1 MGHTRYLRSLLFSSI
16 VAGSLTLGASQAR
29 ADEPTPADRATA
41 RTLAQEGYVAL
52 RDKKYAVAA
61 DRFARAL
68 ALVHAPTLLRDLAR
82 AQVGLGKLVD
92 AHENY
97 SRIIREGVARD
108 APQPWQQALA
118 DAKAE
123 IVNIP
128 PRLPWIT
135 ITVTGPSEPTVTI
148 DGVPI
153 AAASLGVKRPADPGR
168 HEIRASAAGYYTA
181 KKTITLEEG
190 ETGSITLELEEAPP
204 DAPPEPEE
212 PTPQPAIAGTG
223 PAWRTPA
230 IITAFAVSGAG
241 IAFGSVTGLMAI
253 SKHTKVETACGG
265 IRCPAGEEKPV
276 QNFRTTAAL
285 STIGFAAGGFGAVT
299 GLVLLFVKPQAA
311 AGSTGKAASQ
321 QARPGL
327 QWSPLVGLNNV
338 GVEGTF

>member
-1 MGHTRYLRSLLFSSI
+1 VGHTRYLRSLLFSSI

-123 IVNIP
+123 VVSIP

-168 HEIRASAAGYYTA
+168 HEIRASAPGYYTA
-181 KKTITLEEG
+181 KKTLTLEEG

-204 DAPPEPEE
+204 DAPPQPEE
-212 PTPQPAIAGTG
+212 PPPQHAIVESE
-223 PAWRTPA
+223 PAWRKPA

-241 IAFGSVTGLMAI
+241 IAFGSVAGIMAM
-253 SKHTKVETACGG
+253 SKHNKLESTCGK
-265 IRCPAGEEKPV
+265 CDLPQDEERV
-276 QNFRTTAAL
+276 RNFRTTATL
-285 STIGFAAGGFGAVT
+285 STIGFAVGGFGAVT
-299 GLVLLFVKPQAA
+299 GLVLLFVQPQAA

-321 QARPGL
+321 QARSGL
-327 QWSPLVGLNNV
+327 QWSPVVGLNNV